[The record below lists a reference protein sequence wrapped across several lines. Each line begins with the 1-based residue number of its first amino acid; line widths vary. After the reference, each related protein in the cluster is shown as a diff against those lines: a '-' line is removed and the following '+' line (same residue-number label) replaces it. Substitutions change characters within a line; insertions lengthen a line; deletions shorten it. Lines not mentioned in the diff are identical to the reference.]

1 MNEKHK
7 LCPKCNTE
15 AKASALLCRKCLF
28 NLRDEPAII
37 KIFDKTK
44 NDFISTD
51 TRLSI
56 QSNYL
61 KRKSISISLITIYLI
76 IFFLGNIIYIT
87 NYRTVPELAQ
97 SSKKIQLSTSTNAWP
112 TEFGNANGIRN
123 YNKEFNIYKNFAW
136 EYNFNST
143 DFFDLRGLSNNIIA
157 HKNFIIFSLVNG
169 ELVVLSKEK
178 GELIWSMNISGLLD
192 STPVIIKDA
201 LFFSQ
206 RNGKITSIEIS
217 TGKIIW
223 QTSTKD
229 VFLTG
234 LDLFDGILYANSLYS
249 LYLFDANTGQK
260 IWSKKIQNINT
271 YPSTSPTAKNEIL
284 VINTPNAA
292 LHLNRKTGELLH
304 THRTSWLEHSYIENR
319 TMFLFSKNEIA
330 SIDQSARGY
339 WWDKVP
345 GLRWTWG
352 QFTLW
357 GMAPAIPRDDNNWIF
372 YVGKGNY
379 RRNVIQMKL
388 PALDDNY
395 IFTSYI
401 DGSIK
406 AINKQNGTLIWEKQ
420 YQGNITD
427 PLITKSGL
435 LIGNEQDLILLNLKN
450 GNEISKVNLNKGV
463 INQFIIANE
472 EIVAE
477 INSEKIILLN

>member
-339 WWDKVP
+339 WWDKV
-345 GLRWTWG
+345 
-352 QFTLW
+352 
-357 GMAPAIPRDDNNWIF
+357 
-372 YVGKGNY
+372 
-379 RRNVIQMKL
+379 
-388 PALDDNY
+388 
-395 IFTSYI
+395 
-401 DGSIK
+401 
-406 AINKQNGTLIWEKQ
+406 
-420 YQGNITD
+420 
-427 PLITKSGL
+427 
-435 LIGNEQDLILLNLKN
+435 
-450 GNEISKVNLNKGV
+450 
-463 INQFIIANE
+463 
-472 EIVAE
+472 
-477 INSEKIILLN
+477 